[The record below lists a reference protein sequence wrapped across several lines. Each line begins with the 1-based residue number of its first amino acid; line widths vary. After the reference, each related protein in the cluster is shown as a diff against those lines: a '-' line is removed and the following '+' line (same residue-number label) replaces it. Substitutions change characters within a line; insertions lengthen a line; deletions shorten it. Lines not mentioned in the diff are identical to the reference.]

1 MPYQKGQRWIA
12 QVRKEGKRLEKVF
25 WTKKE
30 ALSWEVKM
38 RRKPAGD
45 WNDKTATVCIGD
57 WVQAYLDYAEARF
70 TVKTYKEKRALFRL
84 FLGEVPPEQPVA
96 NLKPGDVMNYIVKQ
110 SKERSGYSA
119 NKDRKNLVAAWNWG
133 MKYMKPQ
140 LPGPN
145 PCAVERMQ
153 EIRHPRYVPP
163 EEDVWRVYDAAEGQD
178 QVMMLAYIHLCAR
191 RRELFRLRWEDDVDF
206 GNRRIRL
213 STRKRQD
220 GSMEYDWLPMTDDL
234 YARLMEHRL
243 ATESEW
249 VFLNPE
255 TEQPFRERK
264 RWVKALC
271 RKAGVKP
278 FGLHAIRH
286 LNPSLLAK
294 YGVPA
299 MQIMTILRHKRLS
312 TTQRYLH
319 QLGDV
324 KQALQLLARKEK
336 PSEKPSGFQAAET
349 ENRMAS

>member
-1 MPYQKGQRWIA
+1 M
-12 QVRKEGKRLEKVF
+12 
-25 WTKKE
+25 
-30 ALSWEVKM
+30 S
-38 RRKPAGD
+38 
-45 WNDKTATVCIGD
+45 
-57 WVQAYLDYAEARF
+57 
-70 TVKTYKEKRALFRL
+70 
-84 FLGEVPPEQPVA
+84 
-96 NLKPGDVMNYIVKQ
+96 YIVKQ
-110 SKERSGYSA
+110 SKERSGCSA
-119 NKDRKNLVAAWNWG
+119 NKDRKNLVASWHWG

-178 QVMMLAYIHLCAR
+178 QVMMLAYIHLCDC
-191 RRELFRLRWEDDVDF
+191 RRELFRLRWEDDDDF
-206 GNRRIRL
+206 ENRRIRL

-220 GSMEYDWLPMTDDL
+220 GSMEYDWLPMTDAL
-234 YARLMEHRL
+234 YDSLMEHRQ

-255 TEQPFRERK
+255 TEQPFRERT
-264 RWVKALC
+264 RWMKALC
-271 RKAGVKP
+271 MKAWVKP
-278 FGLHAIRH
+278 FGLHAIQR

-299 MQIMTILRHKRLS
+299 MQIMTILRRKRLS

-324 KQALQLLARKEK
+324 KEALQLLARKEK
-336 PSEKPSGFQAAET
+336 PAEKPSGFQAAQT

>member
-1 MPYQKGQRWIA
+1 M
-12 QVRKEGKRLEKVF
+12 L
-25 WTKKE
+25 
-30 ALSWEVKM
+30 
-38 RRKPAGD
+38 RKPVSD
-45 WNDKTATVCIGD
+45 WNVKTATVCLGD
-57 WVQAYLDYAEARF
+57 WVQAYLDFAEARF
-70 TVKTYKEKRALFRL
+70 TKKTYKEKRALFRL
-84 FLGEVPPEQPVA
+84 FLREVPSEQPVV

-145 PCAVERMQ
+145 PCAVERMA
-153 EIRHPRYVPP
+153 EVRHPRYVPP
-163 EEDVWRVYDAAEGQD
+163 EEDVWKVYDAAEGRD
-178 QVMMLAYIHLCAR
+178 QVMLLAYIHLCAR
-191 RRELFRLRWEDDVDF
+191 RGEIFRLRWADDVDF
-206 GNRRIRL
+206 ENRRIRL
-213 STRKRQD
+213 GTRKRQD

-234 YARLMEHRL
+234 YDKLMEHRQ

-255 TEQPFRERK
+255 TGQPFRERK
-264 RWVKALC
+264 RWMKGLC
-271 RKAGVKP
+271 RKAGVKH

-286 LNPSLLAK
+286 LNPSLLAN
-294 YGVPA
+294 YGIPA

-324 KQALQLLARKEK
+324 KAALQLLSKKEK
-336 PSEKPSGFQAAET
+336 PSVEPSGPQAAET
-349 ENRMAS
+349 ENRMA